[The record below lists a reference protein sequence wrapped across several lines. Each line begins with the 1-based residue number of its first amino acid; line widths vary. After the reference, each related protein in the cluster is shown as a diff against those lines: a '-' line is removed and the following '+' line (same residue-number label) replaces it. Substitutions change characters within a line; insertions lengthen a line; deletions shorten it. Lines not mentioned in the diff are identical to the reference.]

1 MLAVL
6 VAGLGLFGLSSFVL
20 LQRTKEIGVRKV
32 LGSSVSG
39 LLWLLSRDLIHL
51 VLISS
56 ALAWPVAYLVM
67 RSWLNGFPYRIN
79 LDVFLFVLSGVL
91 VLAFALTTVSYQT
104 WKAARANPVE
114 ALRYE

>member
-39 LLWLLSRDLIHL
+39 ILWLLSRDLIHL

-67 RSWLNGFPYRIN
+67 RSWLNGFTYRIT

-91 VLAFALTTVSYQT
+91 VLAFALTTVGYQT

>member
-1 MLAVL
+1 
-6 VAGLGLFGLSSFVL
+6 
-20 LQRTKEIGVRKV
+20 
-32 LGSSVSG
+32 
-39 LLWLLSRDLIHL
+39 
-51 VLISS
+51 
-56 ALAWPVAYLVM
+56 M
-67 RSWLNGFPYRIN
+67 RSWLNGFTYRIT